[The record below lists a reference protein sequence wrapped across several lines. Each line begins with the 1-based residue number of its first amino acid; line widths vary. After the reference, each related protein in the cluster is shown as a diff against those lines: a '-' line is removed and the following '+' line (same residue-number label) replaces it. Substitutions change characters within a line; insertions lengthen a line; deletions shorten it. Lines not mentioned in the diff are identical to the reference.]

1 MFLKRISTL
10 AVAVAALT
18 MAVELQAQSG
28 SRSAPTIAPQSAPS
42 FSPGSGTRSVVPR
55 SVVPR
60 SVAPST
66 QLRSVVP
73 SQSFVSPSQPTTTFS
88 APQSSGFVTSNSY
101 SAGCGGGSTTVYS
114 QSCCSPTYYRST
126 PSYGRRF
133 IGFRRSRGCY

>member
-28 SRSAPTIAPQSAPS
+28 SRGGAPTLAPQSAPS

-55 SVVPR
+55 SVVP
-60 SVAPST
+60 ST
-66 QLRSVVP
+66 QLRSVAP
-73 SQSFVSPSQPTTTFS
+73 SQTFVSPSQPTTTFS

-114 QSCCSPTYYRST
+114 QSCCSPTYFRSS
-126 PSYGRRF
+126 PSFGRRF